1 MHRFA
6 SAALFLLLCNGII
19 DVGHTLRLV
28 SGRKM
33 AVASIT
39 GQSSAGGAGKGL
51 KHYLGF
57 DRNEYPG
64 DAALAILYESFTFSG
79 YWLNAPPGASVNTW
93 QGKRGQIR
101 SAGFGFLVLFNGRL
115 DRELKSGAASVGL
128 RDGHSAVSAAM
139 RDGFPAG
146 TVIFVDQEE
155 GGQMLPEQ
163 EAYLYAWIDA
173 INSSEFRAGV
183 YCSGIPFDEKGG
195 NFVTTA
201 SDIRENAGG
210 RRIEF
215 LVYNDACPPSP
226 GCVFPQN
233 PPAPDR
239 SGIPFAS
246 VWQFAQSPRRRKLTT
261 ACPSRYD
268 PDGSC
273 YAPALKTRQIY
284 IDIDTADSS
293 DPSRGR

>member
-1 MHRFA
+1 MHRLA
-6 SAALFLLLCNGII
+6 TAALLLLLCNTSS
-19 DVGHTLRLV
+19 DSAQARHFFSSQRPSVV
-28 SGRKM
+28 SI
-33 AVASIT
+33 AWQASADT
-39 GQSSAGGAGKGL
+39 GT

-64 DAALAILYESFTFSG
+64 DAALAILRESFAFSG
-79 YWLNAPPGASVNTW
+79 YWLNAPPGDAVNTW
-93 QGKRGQIR
+93 QGKREQIR

-115 DRELKSGAASVGL
+115 DRDLKKDATSVGV
-128 RDGHSAVSAAM
+128 RDAQNAVSTAM

-146 TVIFVDQEE
+146 TTIFVDQEE
-155 GGQMLPEQ
+155 GGRMLPEQ
-163 EAYLYAWIDA
+163 KAYLYAWIDA

-183 YCSGIPFDEKGG
+183 YCSGIPFDEGG
-195 NFVTTA
+195 GGIVTTA
-201 SDIRENAGG
+201 NDIRENAGG

-233 PPAPDR
+233 PPVPGR
-239 SGIPFAS
+239 SGITFAA
-246 VWQFAQSPRRRKLTT
+246 VWQFAQSPRRRKLTA

-273 YAPALKTRQIY
+273 YAPAPKTGQIF
-284 IDIDTADSS
+284 IDLDAANSP
-293 DPSRGR
+293 DPSHGR